1 MMPVASG
8 EERSDGRCSASK
20 LEGGKVWFN
29 RYSFLKLWRRPIS
42 EVLETEKVLPTE
54 PKRACSWYSES
65 GIAADDEFAVAA
77 DAGRMV

>member
-42 EVLETEKVLPTE
+42 EVLETEKALLLHLRGLQLVLP
-54 PKRACSWYSES
+54 SL
-65 GIAADDEFAVAA
+65 GIATDE
-77 DAGRMV
+77 GL